1 MKMNCN
7 VIYLSVGVIS
17 VNKGKNELI
26 KDIF

>member
-7 VIYLSVGVIS
+7 VIYLSVGVIR